1 MICNS
6 FKAKYHQP
14 DSINQESI
22 TFIQNLLYTLNY
34 TIMKNTML
42 KLLSVIFLFAGVSC
56 SQSEEASVESENNTA
71 AETDTVT
78 VSDEV
83 PESLK
88 QH

>member
-1 MICNS
+1 
-6 FKAKYHQP
+6 
-14 DSINQESI
+14 
-22 TFIQNLLYTLNY
+22 
-34 TIMKNTML
+34 MKNTML
-42 KLLSVIFLFAGVSC
+42 KLLSVLFLFAGVSC
-56 SQSEEASVESENNTA
+56 SQNEEASVESENRTA